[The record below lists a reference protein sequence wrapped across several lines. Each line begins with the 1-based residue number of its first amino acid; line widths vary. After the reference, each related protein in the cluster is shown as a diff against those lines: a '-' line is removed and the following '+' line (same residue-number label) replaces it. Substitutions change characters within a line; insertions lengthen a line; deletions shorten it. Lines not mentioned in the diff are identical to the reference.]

1 MKKTMTLLGVV
12 VIAGLA
18 LFLAMAAAQAT
29 AQSAIVEPTGP
40 DQDVQVLGALS
51 AGQLG
56 SATAVGDVNGDGY
69 GDLVVAAPLATLRVA
84 GETYTESGAVYLFV
98 NGANISHTWDLTDRV
113 PNVTFYHEPDSY
125 TGDWLGTDL
134 AIGDLNADGIEDI
147 VMGTPGFLGGHT
159 GAGIVFLGRTSIT
172 AGTHI
177 SVNLFLTSS
186 QSQPGYNVRL
196 LGAYTEN
203 RLGTSVAVGDVNGD
217 GFDDLIAGAYSASP
231 DLTPSPYY
239 PDRRIYHYAAPI
251 TRSQSGA
258 VYVVLGRSIWTTD
271 SSHYLDLQIYLYE
284 ATIYGDD
291 SYDAFGRSV
300 ASGDLNGDG
309 YDDIVVGADG
319 GDPGAPL
326 TRTNAGEIYVFWGRS
341 TITYTA
347 CSGDFYSDTF
357 VCDNQIITDL
367 HYITQTAHVTLTGV
381 MTDDGAGYDLSTADL
396 NQDGYDDIT
405 IGAPGASPSSQ
416 ASAGAA
422 YVVYGRESFSPT
434 VPLSSADLTLS
445 GASADDRLGQAV
457 AAADLN
463 RDGYDD
469 LLLGTPYAD
478 YSPVITDTGALY
490 VLCGGDNLS
499 GALDLNNS
507 AHYNA
512 RVRITHALAYMG
524 FGPSGGDVNTDGWPE
539 LVVGAPGYDPPDR
552 PDAGAAYAIGPRFHL
567 TPSSAVVQAGQP
579 ITYAADLRTLCSV
592 LDVAPHP
599 STTLV
604 AAPGAGGGW
613 DGATF
618 STTLTGTW
626 IVTAT
631 HRGLTD
637 TALLTVT
644 PGAVARV
651 VVSPTAIALDPSEV
665 FTFTARAFNVYDYPL
680 TGITFTWSVI
690 HGGGDIHPSQGV
702 FTATLADGVYSETIV
717 ALADGASGTATVTVN
732 NLAPTAVIA
741 GAPLSGDEG
750 QVIQFDGSP
759 SSDPNGDPLTYT
771 WDVAYAPP
779 AFDVDATGQAISY
792 TWADN
797 GIYTVAL
804 RVRDDDDDEHITATQ
819 VTINNVPPTA
829 DANGP
834 YTAFVGEVIT
844 LTGSA
849 TDPGGSFDPLTYTW
863 DLDNDGDFETP
874 GRSVPFSQSIVSENV
889 VALRVADDDGGE
901 DTVTTTVS
909 VRFPSPTGFQVDVPP
924 QGWVNLPFSVTITAL
939 DDTSHTL
946 TCFDGYGI
954 LSTDSGHITPTLRL
968 QSRPALAPLNGPT
981 QIRFADGAWQGQVIL
996 SRSGLRQIIVADR
1009 DGPASGQA
1017 SLFIYHRMLLPLVLR
1032 NE

>member
-1 MKKTMTLLGVV
+1 MRKTTTLLGVV
-12 VIAGLA
+12 VIAVLA

-29 AQSAIVEPTGP
+29 AQSVIVEPTGP
-40 DQDVQVLGALS
+40 DQDVQILGALS

-56 SATAVGDVNGDGY
+56 SATAVGDINGDGH
-69 GDLVVAAPLATLRVA
+69 GDLIVAAPLATPRVA
-84 GETYTESGAVYLFV
+84 GETYTESGVVYLFV
-98 NGANISHTWDLTDRV
+98 GGAGISHTWDLTDRV
-113 PNVTFYHEPDSY
+113 PNVTFYHEPDPY
-125 TGDWLGTDL
+125 TGEWLGSDL
-134 AIGDLNADGIEDI
+134 AVGDLNNDGFDDV
-147 VMGTPGFLGGHT
+147 VMGMPGYLGAHS
-159 GAGIVFLGRTSIT
+159 GAATVFLGRPSIT
-172 AGTHI
+172 GGTHI
-177 SVNLFLTSS
+177 SVNMVLTVPHS
-186 QSQPGYNVRL
+186 PLGFNVRL
-196 LGAYTEN
+196 IAAWGEN
-203 RLGTSVAVGDVNGD
+203 RLGSAVAVGDVNGD
-217 GFDDLIAGAYSASP
+217 GFDDLIAGAYGASP
-231 DLTPSPYY
+231 NVMTTTYY
-239 PDRRIYHYAAPI
+239 PDQRIYHYAAPV
-251 TRSQSGA
+251 TRTQSGA
-258 VYVVLGRSIWTTD
+258 VYVALGRSNWITNTSYNMD
-271 SSHYLDLQIYLYE
+271 MHMCLQE
-284 ATIYGDD
+284 VTIYGDD
-291 SYDAFGRSV
+291 SFDTFGRSV

-309 YDDIVVGADG
+309 YDDIIVGADG

-326 TRTNAGEIYVFWGRS
+326 TRTNAGEIYVFWGRN
-341 TITYTA
+341 TITYA
-347 CSGDFYSDTF
+347 DCSNPHTETF
-357 VCDNQIITDL
+357 VYDHQIITDL

-381 MTDDGAGYDLSTADL
+381 MTDDGAGYDLSSADL
-396 NQDGYDDIT
+396 NQDGYDDII
-405 IGAPGASPSSQ
+405 IGAPGADPFGR
-416 ASAGAA
+416 AGAGAA
-422 YVVYGRESFSPT
+422 YVIYGRESFSPT
-434 VPLSSADLTLS
+434 IPLSSADLTLS
-445 GASADDRLGQAV
+445 GASTDDRLGRAI

-463 RDGYDD
+463 RDDYDD

-478 YSPVITDTGALY
+478 YSPAITDTGVLY
-490 VLCGGDNLS
+490 VLCGGGNLS
-499 GALDLNNS
+499 GSLDLNNS

-512 RVRITHALAYMG
+512 RVRITHALAYLG
-524 FGPSGGDVNTDGWPE
+524 FGPSGGDVNADDWPE
-539 LVVGAPGYDPPDR
+539 LLVGAPGYDPPDR

-567 TPSSAVVQAGQP
+567 TPSFAVVQAGQP
-579 ITYAADLRTLCSV
+579 ITYVADLRTLCSA
-592 LDVAPHP
+592 LDVATHP

-626 IVTAT
+626 RVTAT

-651 VVSPTAIALDPSEV
+651 VVSPTAIALDPAEV
-665 FTFTARAFNVYDYPL
+665 FTFTARAYNAYDYSL
-680 TGITFTWSVI
+680 TGITFTWSVT

-717 ALADGASGTATVTVN
+717 ALADGVSGTATITVN
-732 NLAPTAVIA
+732 NLAPTAIIA

-750 QVIQFDGSP
+750 QAIQFDGSP

-792 TWADN
+792 TWGDN

-804 RVRDDDDDEHITATQ
+804 RVRDDDDEHITATQ

-834 YTAFVGEVIT
+834 YSAFVGEAIT

-863 DLDNDGDFETP
+863 DLDNNGDFETP
-874 GRSVPFSQSIVSENV
+874 GQSVFFSQSVASDYV

-901 DTVTTTVS
+901 DVVTTTVS
-909 VRFPSPTGFQVDVPP
+909 VLPPLPAGFQIDVPS
-924 QGWVNLPFSVTITAL
+924 QGWVNVPFTVTITAL
-939 DDTSHTL
+939 DSMSHTL

-981 QIRFADGAWQGQVIL
+981 QIRFTSGAWQGQVIL
-996 SRSGLRQIIVADR
+996 SRPGLRQIIVADR
-1009 DGPASGQA
+1009 DSPASGQA